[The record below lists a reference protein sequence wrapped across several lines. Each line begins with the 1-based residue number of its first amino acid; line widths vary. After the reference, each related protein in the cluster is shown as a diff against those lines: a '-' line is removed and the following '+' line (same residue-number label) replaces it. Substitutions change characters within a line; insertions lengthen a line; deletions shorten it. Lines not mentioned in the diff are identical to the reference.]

1 MPGRG
6 TFFVRHLPAPPDA
19 PTVVLLHGWTATAD
33 LNFFTCYQALGRH
46 FGVIAFDHR
55 GHGRGL
61 RTLRPVRLSDCADDV
76 AAVTA
81 TMGIDRF
88 IAVGYSMGGPVA
100 QLLWR
105 RHRARV
111 SGLVLCATAS
121 YFAGTRQ
128 QHLTFLGLSGL
139 AGLARMTPPGARSWL
154 TEQLYRQRKA
164 SQWEPW
170 AIAETERHEWR
181 MVLEAGG
188 ALGRFSSSEWIGG
201 IDVPTTV
208 VITRRDGVVPVRRQV
223 KLLEGIPGARA
234 VRVDGDH
241 TAVINQAERFVPALV
256 AACTDVARRARQASH
271 GAGRAAG

>member
-6 TFFVRHLPAPPDA
+6 TFFVRQLQGPPGA

-33 LNFFTCYQALGRH
+33 LNFFTCYKALGEH

-55 GHGRGL
+55 GHGRGI
-61 RTLRPVRLSDCADDV
+61 RTVRPFRLSDCADDA

-128 QHLTFLGLSGL
+128 QRLTFLGLTSL
-139 AGLARMTPPGARSWL
+139 AGLARMTPPVARSWF
-154 TEQLYRQRKA
+154 TDQFHQRRT

-170 AIAETERHEWR
+170 AIAETERHDWR

-188 ALGRFSSSEWIGG
+188 ALGRFSSSDWIGEM
-201 IDVPTTV
+201 DVPTSV
-208 VITRRDGVVPVRRQV
+208 VITRRDGVVPVRRQLE
-223 KLLEGIPGARA
+223 LLGGISGARP

-241 TAVINQAERFVPALV
+241 AAVINDAKRFVPALV
-256 AACTDVARRARQASH
+256 AACTDVARRVRLAERATP
-271 GAGRAAG
+271 RAAG

>member
-1 MPGRG
+1 MAGRG
-6 TFFVRHLPAPPDA
+6 TFFVRQLPGPPGA
-19 PTVVLLHGWTATAD
+19 PTVVLLHGWTATSD
-33 LNFFTCYQALGRH
+33 LNFFTCYEALGEH
-46 FGVIAFDHR
+46 FGVVAFDHR
-55 GHGRGL
+55 GHGRGI
-61 RTLRPVRLSDCADDV
+61 RSLRPFRLSDCADDV

-81 TMGIDRF
+81 AMGIDRF

-105 RHRARV
+105 RHRARI

-128 QHLTFLGLSGL
+128 QHLSFLGLTGL
-139 AGLARMTPPGARSWL
+139 AGLARVTPPVARSWL
-154 TEQLYRQRKA
+154 TEQFYRQRRT

-170 AIAETERHEWR
+170 AIAETEGHDWR

-188 ALGRFSSSEWIGG
+188 ALGRFSSSDWIGE
-201 IDVPTTV
+201 IDVPTSV

-223 KLLEGIPGARA
+223 KLLEGIPQARA

-241 TAVINQAERFVPALV
+241 TAVINDARRFVPALV
-256 AACTDVARRARQASH
+256 AACTDVARRARRAGR
-271 GAGRAAG
+271 GAERAAG